1 MKYII
6 IPLVFLLVGCTTFN
20 EEDNPQVNAGV
31 TNVQI
36 NLCPIGPVEAPTD
49 YVLCSVSYIDGKE
62 RTTVSLDLDWKEG
75 MVAYSAGVS
84 AAFEGQALRALVEKA
99 LINSRVEIAD
109 DIREGLVT
117 GIMEALKKSF
127 AMPL

>member
-6 IPLVFLLVGCTTFN
+6 IALIFLLVSCAPFN
-20 EEDNPQVNAGV
+20 EDDNPQVNAGI

-36 NLCPIGPVEAPTD
+36 ELCPLGPVDAPTA
-49 YVLCSVSYIDGKE
+49 YALCRVSYIDGKE
-62 RTTVSLDLDWKEG
+62 RTTVTLDLDWKEG

-99 LINSRVEIAD
+99 LIESRVEIAD
-109 DIREGLVT
+109 DLREGLVT

-127 AMPL
+127 GMPF